1 MAKTLKQD
9 ITIENNL
16 EISFLDN
23 VQITTSDIDF
33 IASRIA
39 VRKLLRLGWKVS
51 DLNNINFPYDIF
63 GGDARRDRSLMS
75 TFVFSL
81 NRPYLLF
88 RSEWHNPRNNKYI
101 IGKSDM
107 KLPRDLVR
115 LILRLKPTGN
125 FRYFPVDYLITNS
138 NDFIFVEQKTN
149 SAKISEKQLKVSKII
164 QDAGYK
170 VAELHVSVSLGSKAE
185 VECRELRVV
194 DNYLI

>member
-1 MAKTLKQD
+1 MTKTLKQK

-101 IGKSDM
+101 IGKGDM

-138 NDFIFVEQKTN
+138 NYFIFVEQKTN

-185 VECRELRVV
+185 VECRELRIVEG
-194 DNYLI
+194 

>member
-1 MAKTLKQD
+1 MTKTLKPK
-9 ITIENNL
+9 IIIENNENNL
-16 EISFLDN
+16 EISFLDT
-23 VQITTSDIDF
+23 VRITTSDTDL

-51 DLNNINFPYDIF
+51 DLNNINFPYDVF

-88 RSEWHNPRNNKYI
+88 RNEWHNPRNNKYF
-101 IGKSDM
+101 IGKGDI

-125 FRYFPVDYLITNS
+125 FRYFPVDYLIFNS
-138 NDFIFVEQKTN
+138 NDYIFVEQKTN
-149 SAKISEKQLKVSKII
+149 SAKISEKQLKVSNII

-185 VECRELRVV
+185 VECRELHVV
-194 DNYLI
+194 EG